1 MYCGSWHILNLYIG
15 AEGQTR
21 TDVPFGAAYKAAAIA
36 TMRLQQKTPTRLRF
50 FDRRVGYVT
59 LEYY

>member
-1 MYCGSWHILNLYIG
+1 
-15 AEGQTR
+15 
-21 TDVPFGAAYKAAAIA
+21 
-36 TMRLQQKTPTRLRF
+36 MRLQQKTPTRLRF